1 MANKLTLPS
10 KADIA
15 RLDAYAP
22 IFNAEVG
29 GALRWVM
36 RQLGLTVKILEQ
48 RIQGVSNSSWRAYT
62 QTSYQQNRPLHVLA
76 AFCWLTQIGMSAIY
90 SGKHIQHYWPTVCD
104 QTIKSIILSGLLPE
118 SQFQR
123 CLQLVVEKMFKRG
136 HNLESEVMP
145 LLNAIPQFQDAFLIP
160 DQLDIND
167 FKVDYYRSIA
177 LQIKQFRINNQLDYK
192 LLSTIFNEPISRIKA
207 FEDPDNPVTI
217 PGFIAV
223 RLKLGFRLQDTVIFT
238 SGMRK
243 YPHFYHSRE
252 VQQAREQ
259 VMLALM
265 TPLTPS
271 ERQWVN
277 ELIKIVL
284 KI

>member
-1 MANKLTLPS
+1 MAKLTLPS

-15 RLDAYAP
+15 HLDAYAP

-36 RQLGLTVKILEQ
+36 QQLGIMVKILEQ

-62 QTSYQQNRPLHVLA
+62 QASYQKNRPLHVVA
-76 AFCWLTQIGMSAIY
+76 AFCWLTQIGMSAVFQ
-90 SGKHIQHYWPTVCD
+90 GKHIQHYWPTVCD

-118 SQFQR
+118 AQFQR
-123 CLQLVVEKMFKRG
+123 CLQLVIEKMIKRG
-136 HNLESEVMP
+136 HKIRPNVINLLSNM
-145 LLNAIPQFQDAFLIP
+145 PQFQDTFLMP
-160 DQLDIND
+160 SQLDIND
-167 FKVDYYRSIA
+167 FKMDYYRSIA
-177 LQIKQFRINNQLDYK
+177 LQLRQFRNKHRIDIK
-192 LLSTIFNEPISRIKA
+192 LLSTILNEPISRIEA

-217 PGFIAV
+217 PGFTAV
-223 RLKLGFRLQDTVIFT
+223 RFKLGFKLQDTVIFT

-243 YPHFYHSRE
+243 YAHFYYSRE
-252 VQQAREQ
+252 VQQAREKI
-259 VMLALM
+259 MLSVIAPLA
-265 TPLTPS
+265 TP

-277 ELIKIVL
+277 DLIKTVL

>member
-15 RLDAYAP
+15 RLDTYAP

-36 RQLGLTVKILEQ
+36 DQLGITIKMLEQ
-48 RIQGVSNSSWRAYT
+48 RILGVSNSAWRSYT
-62 QTSYQQNRPLHVLA
+62 QTSYQQNRPLHVMA
-76 AFCWLTQIGMSAIY
+76 AFSWLTQVSMLAFFRGQ
-90 SGKHIQHYWPTVCD
+90 HIQHYWPNVCD

-118 SQFQR
+118 AQFQH
-123 CLQLVVEKMFKRG
+123 CLQLIVEKMHKRG
-136 HNLESEVMP
+136 YKLEPEVTP
-145 LLNAIPQFQDAFLIP
+145 LVSAIPQFQDAFLMP
-160 DQLDIND
+160 PQLDIND

-177 LQIKQFRINNQLDYK
+177 LQMQQFRQQHQLDIK
-192 LLSTIFNEPISRIKA
+192 LLATMFNEPVSRVQA

-217 PGFIAV
+217 PSFAAV
-223 RLKLGFRLQDTVIFT
+223 RLKLGFKLQDMTIFT
-238 SGMRK
+238 SGMTK

-265 TPLTPS
+265 QPLNPT

-277 ELIKIVL
+277 ELIQTIL